1 MDPIDIK
8 SRYYRLIIP
17 LCLVLWA
24 ISIALGPHK
33 ESSGGD
39 SSQSY
44 SYDSAGRLTQVNYG
58 DGNILTYTYD
68 ANGNILS
75 TGYSRQENIF
85 SNGFETAL
93 AYLDPLSW
101 GK

>member
-1 MDPIDIK
+1 MGSADK
-8 SRYYRLIIP
+8 KLRYIRLIIP

-24 ISIALGPHK
+24 TAIALGANN
-33 ESSGGD
+33 ESSG
-39 SSQSY
+39 SNSTQSY
-44 SYDSAGRLTQVNYG
+44 SYDAAGRLTQVNYG
-58 DGNILTYTYD
+58 NGDTLTYSYD

-75 TGYSRQENIF
+75 TEYSKQDNIF

-93 AYLDPLSW
+93 AYLDSLSW

>member
-1 MDPIDIK
+1 M
-8 SRYYRLIIP
+8 
-17 LCLVLWA
+17 LWA
-24 ISIALGPHK
+24 TSFALAPHK
-33 ESSGGD
+33 ESSGGN

-58 DGNILTYTYD
+58 NGDILTYTYD

-75 TGYSRQENIF
+75 TEYSKQDEVF

-101 GK
+101 WK